1 MNTQYNVD
9 YGNTVTLECTV
20 TANPGHTYVYWQK
33 IKSGVTSTIDASTV
47 ANDSR
52 LSGSA
57 VNTPSL
63 TITNVNLNDIASYI
77 CFAQNSV
84 GIGQSAQTSL
94 VVSGGKDQP

>member
-9 YGNTVTLECTV
+9 YGKTVKLECTV
-20 TANPGHTYVYWQK
+20 TANPSHTSVYWQK
-33 IKSGVTSTIDASTV
+33 IRNGVTSTIDATTV
-47 ANDSR
+47 ANDAR

-94 VVSGGKDQP
+94 VVFGGKDQP

>member
-1 MNTQYNVD
+1 M
-9 YGNTVTLECTV
+9 
-20 TANPGHTYVYWQK
+20 QK
-33 IKSGVTSTIDASTV
+33 IRNGVTSTIDASTV
-47 ANDSR
+47 ASDAR

>member
-9 YGNTVTLECTV
+9 YGKTVKLECTV
-20 TANPGHTYVYWQK
+20 TANPAHTSVYWQK
-33 IKSGVTSTIDASTV
+33 IRNGVTSTIDATTV
-47 ANDSR
+47 TNDAR
-52 LSGSA
+52 LSGST
-57 VNTPSL
+57 VNTPSI